1 MAGLERY
8 KKSRQWEDPKYI
20 PHPERWLKARRWE
33 DEVETPKKSIYQNF
47 DDPNYHMP
55 GDPKWM
61 TQSKLLK

>member
-33 DEVETPKKSIYQNF
+33 DEVETPKKQIY
-47 DDPNYHMP
+47 D
-55 GDPKWM
+55 
-61 TQSKLLK
+61 LLN